1 MSTLEAVAAPPA
13 PSSAPPSTESK
24 PDVSSIS
31 PESLTPLSSLL
42 AELQLEQV
50 VKTLWRATNHE
61 PARFHLSPSHCV
73 VEAAGNKQQTLKLS
87 WGDVLGAHVLT
98 ADGELVQ
105 TPVDVQNDA
114 KFLLGVFACVCKNH
128 KPKTLKKRRV
138 EEFFFRFKGEQM
150 QQVLKLQKI
159 INFVAD
165 PRNQEI
171 VEKLESLDQL
181 EIVERPQRKFLV
193 LVNPVSGPGR
203 AQQVYETKVAPMLR
217 FANVETE
224 VKIMDHANH
233 AMEVVLEIPL
243 GVYDCVVAVGGDGSL
258 YEIVQGLMKRADWN
272 DAIRQ
277 PIGII
282 PGGSGNG
289 LAHSIAHQSEEKGKP
304 VNAAFILAKGLPHD
318 LDITSVRNGKE
329 TTYSFLSLEW
339 ASIADVDIGSEKL
352 RMLGGLRFTVAF
364 INQLVF
370 QRPEYPGKIWY
381 LDESEVGNPPHYFE
395 THDPKSTD
403 RPTMDLFDGEGQGP
417 PADSQPEDGKEDEAK
432 EEKADK
438 SGIWK
443 ELDGHF
449 RIVWVMNVSHAASD
463 ALIAPGAE
471 FDDGYNYI
479 TFMDGAHSRKDLLA
493 MMLAIETGDHMD
505 KKGVQQ
511 VRTRAFKLV
520 PERSTDLMCVDG
532 EVVEGPYLEA
542 QVHRGLARIMA
553 VPRWQSKDKVT
564 MKAHSCYKETM
575 GGMLSNQVPVPD
587 ERMQQMI
594 KKLKLTAKDLGVL
607 YGKFSRY
614 DKEVSVPKSG
624 TIDRS
629 EFYASIDEKHSQFGD
644 AIFALID
651 DDNSGVLDFSEY
663 VEALGKFCLLNKED
677 MLKFCFNV
685 FDDDKNGTIE
695 GEELTNLL
703 EILHEDEQTSNM
715 KHALKS
721 FDFNGD
727 GKIDFTEFKQLNSQF
742 PSLLY
747 PAFRIQQ
754 NMKIFTLGE
763 KWWERK
769 IEELA
774 TEHNEKLTQQATAG
788 NVEDMSD
795 EAQRARK
802 EEMERTAKQKRQEQ
816 AARMRMGCLYYTCC
830 PCQRKLYIIEDEESS
845 DSDSDSDEERAR
857 RKQKAAAKKSTKSGK
872 KQNIVPVGPRK
883 PLSQEERLERARK
896 RRLRDMQDRPTRKD

>member
-1 MSTLEAVAAPPA
+1 MSATEAPTASPRT
-13 PSSAPPSTESK
+13 SSAPQSTDEK
-24 PDVSSIS
+24 VDASSPS
-31 PESLTPLSSLL
+31 PENPTSLASIL

-50 VKTLWRATNHE
+50 LKTLWRGSSHQPVKFQLT
-61 PARFHLSPSHCV
+61 PTHCV
-73 VEAAGNKQQTLKLS
+73 AEALEPKQQTLSLPWS
-87 WGDVLGAHVLT
+87 DVLGAHVLT
-98 ADGELVQ
+98 ADGEHVQ
-105 TPVDVQNDA
+105 TPVDVDVDADA
-114 KFLLGVFACVCKNH
+114 KFLLGVFACVCKSH
-128 KPKTLKKRRV
+128 KPKTLKKRRLS
-138 EEFFFRFKGEQM
+138 EFFFRFSGQQM
-150 QQVLKLQKI
+150 PLVLKLQEVV
-159 INFVAD
+159 NFVAD
-165 PRNQEI
+165 PRNQAA
-171 VEKLESLDQL
+171 VEKLQSLDA
-181 EIVERPQRKFLV
+181 VEVVSRPKRKFLV
-193 LVNPVSGPGR
+193 MVNPVSGQGR
-203 AQQVYETKVAPMLR
+203 AVQIYENKVAPVFR

-224 VKIMDHANH
+224 VKILDHANH
-233 AMEVVLEIPL
+233 AMEIAMEIPL

-258 YEIVQGLMKRADWN
+258 YETVQGLMKRPDWN
-272 DAIRQ
+272 LAIRQ

-304 VNAAFILAKGLPHD
+304 VNAAFILAKGMPHD

-364 INQLVF
+364 VNQLVF
-370 QRPEYPGKIWY
+370 QRPEYPGTIWY
-381 LDESEVGNPPHYFE
+381 LEEGETEEPPHYFK
-395 THDPKSTD
+395 THDPNSTE
-403 RPTMDLFDGEGQGP
+403 RPKMDLFDSEGQGP
-417 PADSQPEDGKEDEAK
+417 PETSEPEDKTDGEAVDKTEKQVASGGK
-432 EEKADK
+432 
-438 SGIWK
+438 WK
-443 ELDGHF
+443 ELGGHF

-463 ALIAPGAE
+463 ALLAPGAE

-479 TFMDGAHSRKDLLA
+479 TFMDGAHPRKDLLA

-542 QVHRGLARIMA
+542 QRGC
-553 VPRWQSKDKVT
+553 S
-564 MKAHSCYKETM
+564 
-575 GGMLSNQVPVPD
+575 QVPVPD
-587 ERMQQMI
+587 ERMQHMI
-594 KKLKLTAKDLGVL
+594 TKLKLTAKDLRVL
-607 YGKFSRY
+607 YGRFSRY
-614 DKEVSVPKSG
+614 DKELRHLPAIETG
-624 TIDRS
+624 AS
-629 EFYASIDEKHSQFGD
+629 EFYTSIDEKHSEFGD

-651 DDNSGVLDFSEY
+651 EDNSGVLDFSEY

-695 GEELTNLL
+695 GEELTHLL
-703 EILHEDEQTSNM
+703 EILHADEQTSNM
-715 KHALKS
+715 KHALKT

-727 GKIDFTEFKQLNSQF
+727 GKIDFVEFKQLNTQF

-769 IEELA
+769 IEELV
-774 TEHNEKLTQQATAG
+774 TEHHEKLAQQAAE
-788 NVEDMSD
+788 NVEDLSD
-795 EAQRARK
+795 EALRAK
-802 EEMERTAKQKRQEQ
+802 KAEMERVAKLKRQEQ
-816 AARMRMGCLYYTCC
+816 AIRIRMGCMYYTCC
-830 PCQRKLYIIEDEESS
+830 PCRRRLYIIDDEQPE
-845 DSDSDSDEERAR
+845 DSDNDSDDERMR
-857 RKQKAAAKKSTKSGK
+857 RKKVAATKKSKKDGK
-872 KQNIVPVGPRK
+872 KKNIVPIGPRK